1 MARYVTFALVPTQ
14 LDIFDSNVDTLI
26 PLMRLMPPV
35 GTVNREYF
43 IQAAIQLALAS
54 SPRARMTLITISDE
68 MEKELGISKIVDR
81 IKSRMKNARIGDVRI
96 LHPLKVE
103 REKTPSGQV
112 KTKYFFQV
120 PVEHP
125 EVTQKLSPE
134 KLEF

>member
-1 MARYVTFALVPTQ
+1 MK
-14 LDIFDSNVDTLI
+14 
-26 PLMRLMPPV
+26 LMPPV

-43 IQAAIQLALAS
+43 VQAAIQLALAS
-54 SPRARMTLITISDE
+54 SPRAKMTLITISDE

-81 IKSRMKNARIGDVRI
+81 IKSRMKNAKIGDVRI
-96 LHPLKVE
+96 LHPVKVE
-103 REKTPSGQV
+103 RGKTPTGQV

-125 EVTQKLSPE
+125 EVAQKLSPE